1 MRFAVLD
8 RANQTHQLGW
18 GAFERGRFSS
28 ICGVFSTPGNMIV
41 GPIVAAL
48 GLRSTATLAYVS
60 WALQSLAFALAP
72 TPWVYTAVS
81 TSFVLNPLRFNVP
94 RAAMAAHA
102 PKVGIPQG
110 ALASATENLENFV
123 ALFSG
128 QVWARVYAFGVARG
142 SPALFYVIIA
152 AVTLGQ
158 AAFVT
163 VEMREGVAKGD

>member
-1 MRFAVLD
+1 MYHEQVD
-8 RANQTHQLGW
+8 QLIEMG
-18 GAFERGRFSS
+18 FSRER
-28 ICGVFSTPGNMIV
+28 VV
-41 GPIVAAL
+41 
-48 GLRSTATLAYVS
+48 
-60 WALQSLAFALAP
+60 
-72 TPWVYTAVS
+72 
-81 TSFVLNPLRFNVP
+81 
-94 RAAMAAHA
+94 AAMAAHA

-152 AVTLGQ
+152 AVTLAQ